1 MGRGY
6 PRQVIIRL
14 SKTVVVILKLHSSA
28 NIKLKL
34 AVTTMAIVEDKN
46 NILASIGVDREFV
59 DCKCSVEAKT
69 ECSLAVET
77 GNTPTT
83 DRKIVNN
90 DHLQSSLSSLRNE
103 DDLAIPL
110 I

>member
-6 PRQVIIRL
+6 PRQAIIRL

-34 AVTTMAIVEDKN
+34 AVTTMAIVEGKN
-46 NILASIGVDREFV
+46 NTLASIGVDREFV
-59 DCKCSVEAKT
+59 DCKSSVKVKT
-69 ECSLAVET
+69 ECSLAAEA
-77 GNTPTT
+77 GNTPAT

-103 DDLAIPL
+103 GDLAIPL

>member
-1 MGRGY
+1 MDRGY

-34 AVTTMAIVEDKN
+34 AVTTSAIVEDKN
-46 NILASIGVDREFV
+46 NILARIVVDREFV

-69 ECSLAVET
+69 ECSLAVEA
-77 GNTPTT
+77 GNTPAT
-83 DRKIVNN
+83 DRMIVNN

-103 DDLAIPL
+103 DDLTIPL

>member
-6 PRQVIIRL
+6 PKKVTIRL

-34 AVTTMAIVEDKN
+34 AVTTMAIVEGKN

-59 DCKCSVEAKT
+59 DCKSSVKVKT
-69 ECSLAVET
+69 ECSLAVEA
-77 GNTPTT
+77 GNTPAT

-103 DDLAIPL
+103 DDLTIPL